1 MLLEQER
8 WILGVEGNCI
18 ATQLQRWAQTPCWLK
33 EITTDRRRETG
44 GKTVLAFP
52 SGKTKPY
59 EQEVKEILIHL
70 HLQHA
75 DRQQIKLNIKN
86 NPNIK

>member
-18 ATQLQRWAQTPCWLK
+18 ATQLQWWAQTPCWLK

-44 GKTVLAFP
+44 RQTDRKTVLAFP
-52 SGKTKPY
+52 SGKTKPC

-70 HLQHA
+70 HL
-75 DRQQIKLNIKN
+75 
-86 NPNIK
+86 